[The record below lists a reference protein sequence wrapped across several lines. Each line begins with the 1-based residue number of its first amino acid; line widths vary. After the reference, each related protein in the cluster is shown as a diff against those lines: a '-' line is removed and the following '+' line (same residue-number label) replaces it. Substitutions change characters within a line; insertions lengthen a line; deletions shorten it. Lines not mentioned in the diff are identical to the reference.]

1 MTTDLTLYEQQ
12 KADRWQFAKALAHSD
27 LCPQHLRGKVAD
39 VAIICD
45 QAKTLGVDGRTALD
59 NLFCVHG
66 VTAYSAKFLI
76 GLANKNGQFDGPLRY
91 RFEGAGWNCA
101 VTCYAKLR
109 DGEIVE
115 GPTVDREMVERCGW
129 DKNKQHKQLP
139 EQLRAYRAATLFIRL
154 YAPETTMGL
163 QTIEE
168 VQDVRYATA
177 TVVEAEPS
185 AVAELA
191 AAMRGETKAEP
202 VSESEAPEP
211 IVTTATVV
219 EPDLGEYGDSNP
231 FAGWTDTVKEDPA

>member
-1 MTTDLTLYEQQ
+1 MTTDLTLHEQQ
-12 KADRWQFAKALAHSD
+12 KLDRWNFAKALAHSD
-27 LCPQHLRGKVAD
+27 LCPDHLRGKTAD

-59 NLFCVHG
+59 NLYCVHG

-91 RFEGAGWNCA
+91 RFEGTGWDCA

-129 DKNKQHKQLP
+129 SKNKQHKLLP
-139 EQLRAYRAATLFIRL
+139 EQLRAYRAATLFVRL

-168 VQDVRYATA
+168 VQDIHYSTTA
-177 TVVEAEPS
+177 RVVDPQQAPL
-185 AVAELA
+185 AELA
-191 AAMRGETKAEP
+191 ADLSGEEP
-202 VSESEAPEP
+202 TESGPEEQEQP
-211 IVTTATVV
+211 VVLDTEATVV
-219 EPDLGEYGDSNP
+219 EPHPDADLFEG
-231 FAGWTDTVKEDPA
+231 ALAAQVDPE